1 MYNWVL
7 EWEISDFGKSTS
19 TMIEIKSALDGIN
32 SRLENAEEK
41 TSKLKDKCL

>member
-1 MYNWVL
+1 MQL
-7 EWEISDFGKSTS
+7 REMKI